1 MGKLWAI
8 RSYFAQPMRRKVIS
22 VLFISFFEK
31 KDDSLALCGGAQH
44 GAECKA
50 QILCMTNVD
59 TYDYKAM
66 VNFVIFCTAYET
78 ESHFSLVFFS
88 FFKKK
93 RRFIGIGGAQHG
105 AERKAHERRVGTNSL
120 HDKCG
125 HLCL

>member
-22 VLFISFFEK
+22 VLFFCFFREK
-31 KDDSLALCGGAQH
+31 RRFIGIGVAQH
-44 GAECKA
+44 GVECKA

-78 ESHFSLVFFS
+78 ESHFSLVFLS